1 MRPAFLARLINGP
14 SSDPCVFVR
23 PCHGKEAVLFDCGR
37 IAGLSNREA
46 LALRCLFVSHAHMDH
61 FMGFDHVLRTILHRR
76 DPLHV
81 YGPEGMTGRVLAK
94 LAAYTWNLTARYPLE
109 VVVHEVADGHVAT
122 CRAAAA
128 DGFAPGRAVLAGR
141 TGVTV
146 YSCPRYRVDA
156 VVLDHDVPCL
166 GFALSEPFHVN
177 IRAGAL
183 QGRGYRTG
191 EWIGVLKER
200 IMTGCTDTAIAV
212 DTVSGVREIG
222 VERLIEELVVVSP
235 GQKIAYVTDIRASR
249 ENLTRFAGI
258 ARHADTLF
266 IETYYLHE
274 RAGEAFDK
282 GHLTARQAGLIARE
296 LQARTVIP
304 MHVSPR
310 YHDRM
315 KLLERELLEAWK
327 GR

>member
-14 SSDPCVFVR
+14 AFDPCVFVR
-23 PCHGKEAVLFDCGR
+23 LCHGKEAVLFDCGR
-37 IAGLSNREA
+37 IPGLSNRET

-94 LAAYTWNLTARYPLE
+94 LASYTWNLTERYPLE
-109 VVVHEVADGHVAT
+109 VVIHEVADGGIAT

-128 DGFAPGRAVLAGR
+128 DGFAPGPAAAAGR
-141 TGVTV
+141 TGATV

-166 GFALSEPFHVN
+166 GFALSEPFHIN
-177 IRAGAL
+177 IMAGAL
-183 QGRGYRTG
+183 QGCGYRTG
-191 EWIGVLKER
+191 PWIGLLKER

-212 DTVSGVREIG
+212 ETVSGVCEIG
-222 VERLIEELVVVSP
+222 VDRLTEELVVISA

-249 ENLTRFAGI
+249 ENLSRFAGI

-266 IETYYLHE
+266 IEACYLHE
-274 RAGEAFDK
+274 REQEAFDK

-296 LQARTVIP
+296 LQVRTVIP

-310 YHDRM
+310 YHDRVN
-315 KLLERELLEAWK
+315 LLERELREAWQ
-327 GR
+327 GL

>member
-1 MRPAFLARLINGP
+1 
-14 SSDPCVFVR
+14 
-23 PCHGKEAVLFDCGR
+23 
-37 IAGLSNREA
+37 
-46 LALRCLFVSHAHMDH
+46 MDH

-94 LAAYTWNLTARYPLE
+94 LASYTWNLTGDYPLE
-109 VVVHEVADGHVAT
+109 VVVHEVAEGHVAT

-128 DGFAPGRAVLAGR
+128 DGFAQGPAVRAGR
-141 TGVTV
+141 TGATV

-156 VVLDHDVPCL
+156 VALDHDVPCL
-166 GFALSEPFHVN
+166 GFALAEPFHVG

-183 QGRGYRTG
+183 QGFGYRSG
-191 EWIGVLKER
+191 PWVGLLKER

-212 DTVSGVREIG
+212 DTVSGVCEIG
-222 VERLIEELVVVSP
+222 VERLIEELVVVSD
-235 GQKIAYVTDIRASR
+235 GQKIAYLTDIRASR
-249 ENLTRFAGI
+249 ENIARFAEI

-266 IETYYLHE
+266 IEAYYLHE

-282 GHLTARQAGLIARE
+282 GHLTALQAGLIARE

-310 YHDRM
+310 YQDRV

-327 GR
+327 GL